1 VYEARS
7 SGQGQVVDAAMV
19 DGSALLATVVHGLR
33 ATGHWDGAP
42 GSNLLDSGA
51 HFYEVY
57 ATADGG
63 HIAVG
68 AIEPQFYAELL
79 RLMELDPAEAPQ
91 WDRGR
96 WPELKQRFAEVF
108 LSRTRDDWAKVLET
122 ADACAT
128 PVLGLD
134 EGPHHPHNVARRTFV
149 EADGILQPAPAP
161 RFSRTPAAITDPCTS
176 DETLSAWGLADAEI
190 AALREAGAI
199 DSRPSV
205 GAGTGG

>member
-1 VYEARS
+1 
-7 SGQGQVVDAAMV
+7 MV

-33 ATGHWDGAP
+33 ATGHWDGEP
-42 GSNLLDSGA
+42 GGNLLDSGA

-63 HIAVG
+63 HVAVG

-91 WDRGR
+91 WDRAR

-108 LSRTRDDWAKVLET
+108 LSRTRDEWAKVLET
-122 ADACAT
+122 GDACAT

-149 EADGILQPAPAP
+149 EADGVLQPAPAP
-161 RFSRTPAAITDPCTS
+161 RFSRTPPAIADPPGG
-176 DETLSAWGLADAEI
+176 EEALRAWGLAGAEI
-190 AALREAGAI
+190 AALTRVA
-199 DSRPSV
+199 
-205 GAGTGG
+205 